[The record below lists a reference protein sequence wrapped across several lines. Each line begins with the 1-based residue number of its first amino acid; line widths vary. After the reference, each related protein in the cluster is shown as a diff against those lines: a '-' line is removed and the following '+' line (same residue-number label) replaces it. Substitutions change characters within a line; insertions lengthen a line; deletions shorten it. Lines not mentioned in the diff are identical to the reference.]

1 MNSHD
6 KLIDVLLRY
15 IDLSKEEIAE
25 ILEIPPRPELGDY
38 AFPCFTLAKSL
49 RQAPQKI
56 ALELKD
62 KIEADTDQTA
72 FIERIEVAG
81 AYLNFFIDRSF
92 RAVDVIRRS
101 IAAGDRPGASDKYK
115 GKNII
120 VEYSSPNIA
129 KPFHVGHAF
138 TTFLG
143 EAIAN
148 IYDYQGANVFRF
160 NHLGDYGTQ
169 FGKLI
174 VAWKLWG
181 DEAALAENAIKEL
194 TRVYVKFHQEAEQK
208 PELED
213 EAREAFRRLE
223 NREEEE
229 LELWQQF
236 RDVSLEEFN
245 QIYSRLKINFDN
257 TNGESFYSHLIPEVV
272 SLLQEKDLL
281 IESEGA
287 LVVDLE
293 EYGLK
298 PCLVLK
304 SDGSTIYASRDLAA
318 MLYRA
323 KEYDYDLNIYVV
335 GLPQKNHFEQ
345 VFAVAKKAGF
355 PKADN
360 NVHVAFGTVKMADGS
375 FSTRSGNVILLEDLL
390 ETSVEKTAAIIRSNN
405 DDMPEAELRD
415 SAEKIGL
422 GAVRYAF
429 LRNGRERDI
438 IFSWEEMLDF
448 EGDTA
453 PYLMYTVARCN
464 ALARKAGTDIL
475 LELQTVSDTA
485 LKLLQE
491 DEEQEVLKNIEL
503 FPHSLE
509 RATLTHEPSVMM
521 RQIMTL
527 ARSFNKFYHNQPI
540 LRSYNHNLLL
550 ARLALTGAVERTLRA
565 GLKLA
570 GIEAVER
577 M

>member
-1 MNSHD
+1 MNSHEQ
-6 KLIDVLLRY
+6 LIDLLAQY
-15 IDLSKEEIAE
+15 INLSKVEISE
-25 ILEIPPRPELGDY
+25 LMEIPPRAELGDY
-38 AFPCFTLAKSL
+38 AFPCFALSKTMRK
-49 RQAPQKI
+49 APQII
-56 ALELKD
+56 AAELKE
-62 KIEADTDQTA
+62 KIGLQADLSD

-81 AYLNFFIDRSF
+81 AYLNFFIKRSY
-92 RAVDVIRRS
+92 RAINVIRRS
-101 IAAGDRPGASDKYK
+101 LAAGSTPGASDKYK

-148 IYDYQGANVFRF
+148 LFDYQGANVFRF

-181 DEAALAENAIKEL
+181 DEEALARNAIEEL
-194 TRVYVKFHQEAEQK
+194 TRVYVKFHQEAEST

-229 LELWQQF
+229 LSLWQQF
-236 RDVSLEEFN
+236 RDVSLKEFN
-245 QIYSRLKINFDN
+245 QIYRRLKIDFDN
-257 TNGESFYSHLIPEVV
+257 TNGESFYSDMIPEVV
-272 SLLQEKDLL
+272 NRLEEKDLL

-287 LVVDLE
+287 RVVDLE

-298 PCLVLK
+298 PCLILK

-318 MLYRA
+318 ILYRA
-323 KEYDYDLNIYVV
+323 GEYDYDLNIYVV

-345 VFAVAKKAGF
+345 VFAVAKKADF
-355 PKADN
+355 PNADK

-390 ETSVEKTAAIIRSNN
+390 ETSVEKTAAIIRSNYA
-405 DDMPEAELRD
+405 DMPEGELSD

-453 PYLMYTVARCN
+453 PYLMYTVARCM
-464 ALARKAGTDIL
+464 ALARRAGVDTMA
-475 LELQTVSDTA
+475 ELQAISDDA
-485 LKLLQE
+485 LKLLVE
-491 DEEQEVLKNIEL
+491 DEEQDVLKNIEL
-503 FPHSLE
+503 FPVSLE
-509 RATLTHEPSVMM
+509 RATILYEPSVMM

-527 ARSFNKFYHNQPI
+527 ARSFNRFYHNQPI
-540 LRSYNHNLLL
+540 LRCENHDLLL
-550 ARLALTGAVERTLRA
+550 ARLALSGAVERTLRA
-565 GLKLA
+565 CLKLA

>member
-1 MNSHD
+1 MNSQEQ
-6 KLIDVLLRY
+6 LIDLLAQH
-15 IDLSKEEIAE
+15 ISLSKEEISD
-25 ILEIPPRPELGDY
+25 LMEIPPRAELGDY
-38 AFPCFTLAKSL
+38 AFPCFSLSKSM
-49 RQAPQKI
+49 RKAPQII
-56 ALELKD
+56 AAELKE
-62 KIEADTDQTA
+62 KISLQTDLSD

-81 AYLNFFIDRSF
+81 AYLNFFIDRSY
-92 RAVDVIRRS
+92 RAVNVIRRS
-101 IAAGDRPGASDKYK
+101 LAEGNTPGASDKYK

-148 IYDYQGANVFRF
+148 LFDYQGANVFRF

-181 DEAALAENAIKEL
+181 NTEALAKNAIEEL
-194 TRVYVKFHQEAEQK
+194 TRVYVKFHQEAECR

-223 NREEEE
+223 NREDDE
-229 LELWQQF
+229 LSLWQQF
-236 RDVSLEEFN
+236 RNVSLDEFN

-257 TNGESFYSHLIPEVV
+257 TNGESFYSDMIPEVV
-272 SLLQEKDLL
+272 NRLEEKNLL

-287 LVVDLE
+287 RVVDLE

-298 PCLVLK
+298 PCLILK

-323 KEYDYDLNIYVV
+323 REYNYDLNIYVV

-345 VFAVAKKAGF
+345 VFAVAKKADF
-355 PKADN
+355 PKADK

-375 FSTRSGNVILLEDLL
+375 FSTRSGNVILLDDLL

-405 DDMPEAELRD
+405 AQMPEGELSD

-453 PYLMYTVARCN
+453 PYLMYTVARCK
-464 ALARKAGTDIL
+464 ALDRRAGADIMA
-475 LELQTVSDTA
+475 ELQTISDDA
-485 LKLLQE
+485 LKLLIE
-491 DEEQEVLKNIEL
+491 DEEQDVLKNIEL
-503 FPHSLE
+503 FPVSLE
-509 RATLTHEPSVMM
+509 RATASYEPSMMM

-527 ARSFNKFYHNQPI
+527 ARSFNRFYHNQPI
-540 LRSYNHNLLL
+540 LRCENPDLLL
-550 ARLALTGAVERTLRA
+550 ARLALSGAVERTLRA

>member
-1 MNSHD
+1 MNSQEQ
-6 KLIDVLLRY
+6 LIDLLAQH
-15 IDLSKEEIAE
+15 ISLSKEEISD
-25 ILEIPPRPELGDY
+25 LMEIPPRAELGDY
-38 AFPCFTLAKSL
+38 AFPCFSLSKSM
-49 RQAPQKI
+49 RKAPQII
-56 ALELKD
+56 AAELKE
-62 KIEADTDQTA
+62 KIGLQTDLSD

-81 AYLNFFIDRSF
+81 AYLNFFIDRSY
-92 RAVDVIRRS
+92 RSVNVIRRS
-101 IAAGDRPGASDKYK
+101 LAEGNTPGASDKYK

-148 IYDYQGANVFRF
+148 LFDYQGANVFRF

-181 DEAALAENAIKEL
+181 NTEALAENAIEEL
-194 TRVYVKFHQEAEQK
+194 TRVYVKFHQEAECR

-223 NREEEE
+223 NREDDE
-229 LELWQQF
+229 LSLWQQF
-236 RDVSLEEFN
+236 RNVSLDEFN

-257 TNGESFYSHLIPEVV
+257 TNGESFYSDMIPEVV
-272 SLLQEKDLL
+272 NRLEEKNLL

-287 LVVDLE
+287 RVVDLE

-298 PCLVLK
+298 PCLILK

-323 KEYDYDLNIYVV
+323 REYNYDLNIYVV

-345 VFAVAKKAGF
+345 VFAVAKKADF
-355 PKADN
+355 PKADK

-375 FSTRSGNVILLEDLL
+375 FSTRSGNVILLDDLL

-405 DDMPEAELRD
+405 AQMPEGELSD

-453 PYLMYTVARCN
+453 PYLMYTVARCK
-464 ALARKAGTDIL
+464 ALDRRAGADIMA
-475 LELQTVSDTA
+475 ELQTISDDA
-485 LKLLQE
+485 LKLLIE
-491 DEEQEVLKNIEL
+491 DEEQDVLKNIEL
-503 FPHSLE
+503 FPVSLE
-509 RATLTHEPSVMM
+509 RATASYEPSMMM

-527 ARSFNKFYHNQPI
+527 ARSFNRFYHNQPI
-540 LRSYNHNLLL
+540 LRCENPDLLL
-550 ARLALTGAVERTLRA
+550 ARLALSGAVERTLRA

>member
-1 MNSHD
+1 MNSQEQ
-6 KLIDVLLRY
+6 LIDLLAQH
-15 IDLSKEEIAE
+15 ISLSKEEISD
-25 ILEIPPRPELGDY
+25 LMEIPPRAELGDY
-38 AFPCFTLAKSL
+38 AFPCFSLSKSM
-49 RQAPQKI
+49 RKAPQII
-56 ALELKD
+56 AAELKE
-62 KIEADTDQTA
+62 KIGLQTDLSD

-81 AYLNFFIDRSF
+81 AYLNFFIDRSY
-92 RAVDVIRRS
+92 RSVNVIRRS
-101 IAAGDRPGASDKYK
+101 LAEGNTPGASDKYK

-148 IYDYQGANVFRF
+148 LFDYQGANVFRF

-181 DEAALAENAIKEL
+181 NTEALAENAIEEL
-194 TRVYVKFHQEAEQK
+194 TRVYVKFHQ
-208 PELED
+208 ED

-223 NREEEE
+223 NREDDE
-229 LELWQQF
+229 LSLWQQF
-236 RDVSLEEFN
+236 RNVSLDEFN

-257 TNGESFYSHLIPEVV
+257 TNGESFYSDMIPEVV
-272 SLLQEKDLL
+272 NRLEEKNLL

-287 LVVDLE
+287 RVVDLE

-298 PCLVLK
+298 PCLILK

-323 KEYDYDLNIYVV
+323 REYNYDLNIYVV

-345 VFAVAKKAGF
+345 VFAVAKKADF
-355 PKADN
+355 PKADK

-375 FSTRSGNVILLEDLL
+375 FSTRSGNVILLDDLL

-405 DDMPEAELRD
+405 AQMPEGELSD

-453 PYLMYTVARCN
+453 PYLMYTVARCK
-464 ALARKAGTDIL
+464 ALDRRAGADIMA
-475 LELQTVSDTA
+475 ELQTISDDA
-485 LKLLQE
+485 LKLLIE
-491 DEEQEVLKNIEL
+491 DEEQDVLKNIEL
-503 FPHSLE
+503 FPVSLE
-509 RATLTHEPSVMM
+509 RATASYEPSMMM

-527 ARSFNKFYHNQPI
+527 ARSFNRFYHNQPI
-540 LRSYNHNLLL
+540 LRCENPDLLL
-550 ARLALTGAVERTLRA
+550 ARLALSGAVERTLRA